1 MLSAAEG
8 YKPPATDG
16 TKPVENRFRRLNTVS
31 EPTSSGFLVCSSG
44 GFQPGVASTQPGVPS
59 THRVAIESRKESQA
73 CHFGVSITTWSGPRI
88 NVPH

>member
-8 YKPPATDG
+8 YKPPAKVH

-44 GFQPGVASTQPGVPS
+44 GFQPGVASTRRGS
-59 THRVAIESRKESQA
+59 RGGWTHMLSAAKGYKPPAKAHTPNRLKTGSDA
-73 CHFGVSITTWSGPRI
+73 
-88 NVPH
+88 